1 MKKIRIEGIEGY
13 YYIENDCLIYCYE
26 EYDNNSK
33 QLKEYGECDVSDLT
47 ELRVWEYNELVN
59 KINKNYPKYKMSYL
73 KGSFI

>member
-13 YYIENDCLIYCYE
+13 YYIEDNYLCHSCNDLQDDI
-26 EYDNNSK
+26 N
-33 QLKEYGECDVSDLT
+33 VSDLT